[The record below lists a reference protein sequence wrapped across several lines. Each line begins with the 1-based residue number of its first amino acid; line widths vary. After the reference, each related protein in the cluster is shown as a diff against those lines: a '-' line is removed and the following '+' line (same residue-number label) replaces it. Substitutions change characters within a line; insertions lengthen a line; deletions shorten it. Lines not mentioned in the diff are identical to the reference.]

1 MGCFEIQGMA
11 AVLLYWVT
19 ADLLMCQVLPIVM
32 GARPEDYAAVAPA
45 HSFLHVD
52 DYAGPEELAEHLLA
66 LQDSPEEYNAFFRWV
81 GTGRMIDTK
90 FLCRTCALL
99 HHPHP
104 PPFHSDLEEWWD
116 PLKTCTKVSW
126 SKKWGLEL

>member
-1 MGCFEIQGMA
+1 M
-11 AVLLYWVT
+11 YWVT

-81 GTGRMIDTK
+81 GTGRIIDTK